1 MPDQVSGKDRQ
12 SYAIKLLCKIDQI
25 SNFSCA
31 ASIASPMVDRPKA
44 TSTTGAFRRAA
55 IACQSCRLRKVKC
68 DAQSVP
74 SDEGCGPCQRAG
86 QECFLDPLSD
96 GRRSVSRKFVD
107 KLQQRIETLEALNQG
122 TADQPASGLNEDAIV
137 PLTDIPVQPQDPS
150 TPSGN
155 TSITVALRS
164 SDNADLDPSTRPHSS
179 RQTPPT
185 LALRDGQ
192 IPEKPR
198 DQSPCFYG
206 ATSHP
211 HVVSPGEESHP
222 TSLDEFDTI
231 VGIDLDPN
239 SQHLR
244 HHLLR
249 SFFKYQTLWVD
260 IVNKES
266 FLKHQANGT
275 DSRWYS
281 KFLEN
286 TMLACGTRLS
296 TSKSVRALGFKFHEW
311 AKDEA
316 LRAMSEPT
324 PANLQ
329 GFLLLSEYEVTQ
341 GNDRPGWMF
350 CGVACRMLSDLG
362 LHELV
367 GITASAKEAAQ
378 ENSLAYALMSACVVY
393 EGVWTLY
400 LGRPSSIPS
409 SVMSVASSRCSEGR
423 KSDSAWLNAWVG
435 LCVPMAEVSR
445 ILNDQSIADSDRY
458 TSLRK
463 LTRNIEQWYESLPPE
478 LAYNE
483 NGLTNMDM
491 AGYGLHTQ
499 YCKVQILLRRAFS
512 RSPNARKR
520 RHSQIT
526 NDTGPATLSDESN
539 VIVYDYALR
548 IARLVVT
555 YREAFGMEKIPSIM
569 LDNAV
574 VAATAMVR
582 HFNKTDSLGEMKQQ
596 TIWLRQLVKTM
607 ESVQPHFPVVGRML
621 DSLRQI
627 CGDGPLCNMFHF
639 VHRHSTDAL
648 THQDMVHNQPIN
660 LSVSSNALDGLFSFG
675 SDLDSAWDCFDMN
688 IAQGMFSAGG
698 LHDSVLDVVPSEALI
713 SSLS

>member
-1 MPDQVSGKDRQ
+1 
-12 SYAIKLLCKIDQI
+12 
-25 SNFSCA
+25 
-31 ASIASPMVDRPKA
+31 MVDRPRA
-44 TSTTGAFRRAA
+44 TSTTGTFRRAA

-86 QECFLDPLSD
+86 QECLLDPLSD

-122 TADQPASGLNEDAIV
+122 TADRPASGLDGDAIG
-137 PLTDIPVQPQDPS
+137 PLTDTPVQPHDPS
-150 TPSGN
+150 APSG
-155 TSITVALRS
+155 TTDRTVPPPSGDAT
-164 SDNADLDPSTRPHSS
+164 NPAPSTRPHSS
-179 RQTPPT
+179 RQSPPEPT
-185 LALRDGQ
+185 LSDGRFL
-192 IPEKPR
+192 PEKPR
-198 DQSPCFYG
+198 DESPTFYG

-211 HVVSPGEESHP
+211 HVASPGDKSRLPSFDES
-222 TSLDEFDTI
+222 DAI

-266 FLKHQANGT
+266 FLTHQANGT
-275 DSRWYS
+275 NSRWYS
-281 KFLEN
+281 TFLEN
-286 TMLACGTRLS
+286 AMLACGTRLS
-296 TSKSVRALGFKFHEW
+296 TSKSVRALGSKYFEW

-350 CGVACRMLSDLG
+350 WVACRMLSDLG

-367 GITASAKEAAQ
+367 GITGSEREAAQ
-378 ENSLAYALMSACVVY
+378 ESNLAYALLSACVVY

-409 SVMSVASSRCSEGR
+409 SVMSVASSRCREDR

-435 LCVPMAEVSR
+435 LCVPMAEVSHV
-445 ILNDQSIADSDRY
+445 LNDQSVSNSDRS

-463 LTRNIEQWYESLPPE
+463 LARKVEEWYESLPSE

-499 YCKVQILLRRAFS
+499 YCKVQILIRRAFA

-526 NDTGPATLSDESN
+526 SDTGSATSSDESN

-574 VAATAMVR
+574 LAATAMAR
-582 HFNKTDSLGEMKQQ
+582 HLNKPDRLGEMKQQ

-627 CGDGPLCNMFHF
+627 CGNGPLCSMFQF
-639 VHRHSTDAL
+639 VQKRPTDAL
-648 THQDMVHNQPIN
+648 THEALAPNQHID
-660 LSVSSNALDGLFSFG
+660 LSVSSNARDGLFTLG
-675 SDLDSAWDCFDMN
+675 SDVDSVWDCFDMAF
-688 IAQGMFSAGG
+688 AQDIFSTGG
-698 LHDSVLDVVPSEALI
+698 LHDSVLDLVPSEPVI
-713 SSLS
+713 SSIS